1 MNTTVVRTSLVWL
14 TLFAIVAAVL
24 VLRDRNGEH
33 VKAKTGEIVP
43 VAIGP
48 AASASADRPALAPA
62 MDAALA
68 PVQLSQEKM
77 QSIGVKTGTVE
88 YEDLSD
94 GVRATGTVDID
105 ERRVSYVQ
113 LRFPGYIRQVFTN
126 ATYLYVNK
134 GQPLF
139 TVYSPDLVQTQK
151 EYLLAQQNQYVLRGS
166 SVDGVKTGAASLS
179 TAAEDRLRQW
189 NIPESEIEKLE
200 KTGKPTTDVTIHS
213 PASGYIIERNAL
225 PNMYADQSTRLYTIA
240 DLSQVWVNAQVF
252 QEDIGRVKS
261 GDDAEVNIDAYPG
274 QIFPGKIESIL
285 PQVDT
290 ATRTVKVR
298 LEVMN
303 SGMKL
308 KPGMFVNVD
317 LRTDLGRQLVVPASA
332 VFQSGL
338 REIAFLDHGNGNL
351 EPREISLGSRVGDV
365 FIVNKGLSPH
375 ERIVTSANFLIDS
388 ESQLQAAS
396 GAPAAAMQM
405 DASAS
410 TRSAPTE
417 QFKIDFATNPDPPH
431 KGAGNVLTVKV
442 THADGSPVIGAD
454 VSVAFCM
461 PAMPEMSMGAI
472 NTPAHLREA
481 GDGVY
486 RGAITLV
493 CGGRFQVTVRVRQR
507 EKIVAS
513 RQLTVQAEGAM

>member
-1 MNTTVVRTSLVWL
+1 
-14 TLFAIVAAVL
+14 
-24 VLRDRNGEH
+24 
-33 VKAKTGEIVP
+33 
-43 VAIGP
+43 
-48 AASASADRPALAPA
+48 
-62 MDAALA
+62 
-68 PVQLSQEKM
+68 
-77 QSIGVKTGTVE
+77 
-88 YEDLSD
+88 
-94 GVRATGTVDID
+94 
-105 ERRVSYVQ
+105 
-113 LRFPGYIRQVFTN
+113 
-126 ATYLYVNK
+126 
-134 GQPLF
+134 
-139 TVYSPDLVQTQK
+139 
-151 EYLLAQQNQYVLRGS
+151 
-166 SVDGVKTGAASLS
+166 
-179 TAAEDRLRQW
+179 
-189 NIPESEIEKLE
+189 
-200 KTGKPTTDVTIHS
+200 
-213 PASGYIIERNAL
+213 
-225 PNMYADQSTRLYTIA
+225 MYADQSTRLYTIA
-240 DLSQVWVNAQVF
+240 DLSHVWVNAQVF
-252 QEDIGRVKS
+252 QDDIGRVKS

-290 ATRTVKVR
+290 ATRTVTVR

-303 SGMKL
+303 LGMKL

-317 LRTDLGRQLVVPASA
+317 LRTSLGRQLVVPASA

-338 REIAFLDHGNGNL
+338 RQIAFLDHGNGNL

-410 TRSAPTE
+410 TRYAPPE
-417 QFKIDFATNPDPPH
+417 RFKIDFATSPDPP
-431 KGAGNVLTVKV
+431 KIGAGNLLTVKV

-461 PAMPEMSMGAI
+461 PAMPEMGMGAI

-481 GDGVY
+481 GGGVY